1 MPKEIT
7 HWFVAERTAERLC
20 GTCLGDSALGCPNAL
35 KMGAVFPD
43 IPYYLTGTSK
53 LAEMAA
59 VVANEYHGMHG
70 EDTYVLLRTLLAWSS
85 GHVHPAHKAFLTGVV
100 SHLQTDMVFHP
111 CIFFMTGNYHDAD
124 PVKRTRAVR
133 DHRRFEVMLDF
144 HVCRVLGQKPQYFK
158 ARKFWK
164 SLECRQLLGWAEED
178 KERPELGVML
188 KMAVK
193 KFLTAQGLFPNPAV
207 SLIADVLDPF
217 LTDSLKELTALFY
230 RPVPI
235 YLRERLCGIMKYQ
248 NPVSGKTCF
257 ASVDDL
263 LEQAVEKSIA
273 LCKWL
278 ESVLAG
284 KNNASFSERGPSL
297 NFGIIGADISLAR
310 YFAIPSFF
318 DSHEER

>member
-7 HWFVAERTAERLC
+7 HLLVAERTAERLR
-20 GTCLGDSALGCPNAL
+20 GTCLGDSAFGCPNAL
-35 KMGAVFPD
+35 KMGAVFLD

-59 VVANEYHGMHG
+59 MVANEYHGTHG

-85 GHVHPAHKAFLTGVV
+85 KHVHPAHQAFLTGVI

-111 CIFFMTGNYHDAD
+111 CIFFMTGNYHDTD

-144 HVCRVLGQKPQYFK
+144 HVCRVLGQKPQNFK

-164 SLECRQLLGWAEED
+164 NLECQQLLGWSEED
-178 KERPELGVML
+178 KERPELGIML

-193 KFLTAQGLFPNPAV
+193 KFMTAQGLFPNSVA
-207 SLIADVLDPF
+207 SLIADVFDPI
-217 LTDSLKELTALFY
+217 LPDTLKELTALFY
-230 RPVPI
+230 RHPPE
-235 YLRERLCGIMKYQ
+235 YLMARLSGSLEYQ
-248 NPVSGKTCF
+248 NPMSGEICL
-257 ASVDDL
+257 ARVDEL

-278 ESVLAG
+278 ESFLANG
-284 KNNASFSERGPSL
+284 NSEYFAERGPSL

-318 DSHEER
+318 DSYEER